1 MNMSK
6 KTEES
11 GWLDETPPGEGT
23 AGAEASAQAAVPP
36 TFLAIEEH
44 AKARNIAAPIFAA
57 VRQMKGW
64 SAFGNKKTAT
74 KPWATDG
81 TRGLIIY
88 EFLFFVYPR
97 IIKRSILRL
106 PRLCFTIDYQQNN
119 AYS

>member
-23 AGAEASAQAAVPP
+23 ANAEATAQAAAPNSVENGSGPDGTPQKEGTAETPP

-44 AKARNIAAPIFAA
+44 AKTRNIAAPIFAA

-64 SAFGNKKTAT
+64 SAGKKVEEA
-74 KPWATDG
+74 
-81 TRGLIIY
+81 
-88 EFLFFVYPR
+88 EFAEAV
-97 IIKRSILRL
+97 
-106 PRLCFTIDYQQNN
+106 N
-119 AYS
+119 AFLGAPMGGKK